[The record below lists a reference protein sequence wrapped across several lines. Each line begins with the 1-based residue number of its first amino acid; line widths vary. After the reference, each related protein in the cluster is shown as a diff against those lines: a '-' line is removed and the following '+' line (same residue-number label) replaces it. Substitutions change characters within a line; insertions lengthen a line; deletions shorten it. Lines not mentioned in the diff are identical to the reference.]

1 MKRPAWFGRSMFAA
15 LCIASVA
22 PVCAADFYQGKT
34 INLLVNFTAGGPT
47 DVEARLVARH
57 LGKHIP
63 GLTAVLV
70 RNMGGAAGVV
80 GANWLG
86 EVAPPD
92 GLTVGYLTGS
102 ASKSAIGEA
111 ALRVDLSKFAF
122 IAGGPGVQVTYI
134 RTDVAPG
141 IKKPADIMKASG
153 FWAGGLSP
161 EADKDIRERMA
172 LDMLGL
178 KYHYIS
184 NYPGSAE
191 ARLALER
198 NEIQM
203 FPESMPT
210 YRFSIEPNLV
220 KSGAVIPLWH
230 DPLDDGDGYT
240 SAPEAEGIAAK
251 TFPDFLQEVGRTPPK
266 GDMMW
271 DAFKLVNSVGTV
283 FLRVIAMPPESPPE
297 AVAAMRAAFKAVNDD
312 PEYRED
318 ALKTMKFIP
327 RYVTDDRTA
336 ALYREK
342 LKPDPRL
349 RDFLRNYVEQGR
361 ASLGK

>member
-1 MKRPAWFGRSMFAA
+1 MARQLGVGRFAMA
-15 LCIASVA
+15 IVA
-22 PVCAADFYQGKT
+22 MWLSATAQAADFYQGKT
-34 INLLVNFTAGGPT
+34 LSVLVNFTAGGPT
-47 DVEARLVARH
+47 DVEARLLARH
-57 LGKHIP
+57 LAKHVP
-63 GLTAVLV
+63 GVAGVVV
-70 RNMGGAAGVV
+70 RNMGGAAGVI

-92 GLTVGYLTGS
+92 GLTLGYLTGS

-111 ALRVDLSKFAF
+111 ALRVDMSKFAF
-122 IAGGPGVQVTYI
+122 IAGGPGVQVTYM

-141 IKKPADIMKASG
+141 IKKPADLLKASG

-178 KYHYIS
+178 SYHYIS

-210 YRFSIEPNLV
+210 YRSSIEPNLV
-220 KSGAVIPLWH
+220 KSGLVIPLWS
-230 DPLDDGDGYT
+230 DALDDGENFT
-240 SAPEAEGIAAK
+240 LAPEAEGIPAT
-251 TFPDFLQEVGRTPPK
+251 TFPGFLKEIGRAPPK
-266 GDMMW
+266 GEMW
-271 DAFKLVNSVGTV
+271 DAYRLINSVGSV
-283 FLRVIAMPPESPPE
+283 FLRVIVLPPGSPPE
-297 AVAAMRAAFKAVNDD
+297 AVAALRAAFTAVNDD
-312 PEYRED
+312 PDYRAD
-318 ALKTMKFIP
+318 AMTTMKFIP
-327 RYVTDDRTA
+327 RYVTDARTA
-336 ALYREK
+336 DLYREK

-349 RDFLRNYVEQGR
+349 RDFLRAYVEEGR
-361 ASLGK
+361 ARLGK

>member
-1 MKRPAWFGRSMFAA
+1 MARRLWSGCVFLAA
-15 LCIASVA
+15 AVLWAVGA
-22 PVCAADFYQGKT
+22 AHAADFYQGKT
-34 INLLVNFTAGGPT
+34 LSILVNFTAGGPT
-47 DVEARLVARH
+47 DVEARLLARH
-57 LGKHIP
+57 IGKHIP
-63 GLTAVLV
+63 GVASVVV

-92 GLTVGYLTGS
+92 GLTLGYLTGS

-134 RTDVAPG
+134 RTDVSPG
-141 IKKPADIMKASG
+141 IRKPADLMKASG

-178 KYHYIS
+178 TYHYIS

-210 YRFSIEPNLV
+210 YRSSIEPNLV
-220 KSGAVIPLWH
+220 KNGLVVPLWT
-230 DPLDDGDGYT
+230 DPLDDGEKFT
-240 SAPEAEGIAAK
+240 AAAEAEGIPAK
-251 TFPDFLQEVGRTPPK
+251 TFPEFMKEVGRAPPK
-266 GDMMW
+266 GEMW
-271 DAFKLVNSVGTV
+271 DAYRLVNSVGSV
-283 FLRVIAMPPESPPE
+283 FLRVIVMPPGSPPD
-297 AVAAMRAAFKAVNDD
+297 AVAALRAAFAAVNDD
-312 PEYRED
+312 PDYRAD
-318 ALKTMKFIP
+318 ALTTMKFIP
-327 RYVTDDRTA
+327 RYVTDQRTA
-336 ALYREK
+336 DLYREK

-349 RDFLRNYVEQGR
+349 RDFLRAYVEEGR
-361 ASLGK
+361 ARLGK

>member
-1 MKRPAWFGRSMFAA
+1 MRRHLGIGRFVLAMMCAVLPLSTHAA
-15 LCIASVA
+15 E
-22 PVCAADFYQGKT
+22 FYQGKS
-34 INLLVNFTAGGPT
+34 LSVLVNFTAGGPT
-47 DVEARLVARH
+47 DVEARLLARH
-57 LGKHIP
+57 LARHIP
-63 GLTAVLV
+63 GVASVVV

-92 GLTVGYLTGS
+92 GLTLGYLKGS

-134 RTDVAPG
+134 RGDVAPG
-141 IKKPADIMKASG
+141 IHKPADLLKASG

-161 EADKDIRERMA
+161 EADKDLRERMA

-178 KYHYIS
+178 SYHYIS

-191 ARLALER
+191 ARMALER

-203 FPESMPT
+203 FSESMPT
-210 YRFSIEPNLV
+210 YRASIEPNLV
-220 KSGAVIPLWH
+220 KNGLVIPLWS
-230 DPLDDGDGYT
+230 DALDDGDT
-240 SAPEAEGIAAK
+240 FSLAPEAEGIPAT
-251 TFPDFLQEVGRTPPK
+251 TFPGFLKELGRAPPK
-266 GDMMW
+266 GDMW
-271 DAFKLVNSVGTV
+271 DAFRLVNSVGTV
-283 FLRVIAMPPESPPE
+283 FLRVIVLPPGSPPE
-297 AVAAMRAAFKAVNDD
+297 AIAALRAAFTAVNDD
-312 PEYRED
+312 PDYRAD
-318 ALKTMKFIP
+318 ALATMKFIP
-327 RYVTDDRTA
+327 RYVTDERTA

-349 RDFLRNYVEQGR
+349 RDFLRAYVEEGR
-361 ASLGK
+361 ARLGK